1 MDEKGGA
8 ALAFAPAP
16 ARPLAAGAERR
27 TIWQTIGNNGT
38 QSQRLWGGPPPDARS
53 VALATQRKR
62 WERKA
67 RGYGAFLP
75 YARSATGFLCVRI
88 SAKKG

>member
-38 QSQRLWGGPPPDARS
+38 QSLRLNRHGDVRS
-53 VALATQRKR
+53 SAVMLVRLRSGKPLETVGRKT
-62 WERKA
+62 
-67 RGYGAFLP
+67 RG
-75 YARSATGFLCVRI
+75 
-88 SAKKG
+88 

>member
-38 QSQRLWGGPPPDARS
+38 QSQRLPR
-53 VALATQRKR
+53 V
-62 WERKA
+62 
-67 RGYGAFLP
+67 FLRN
-75 YARSATGFLCVRI
+75 ARSAAIWQTSGNAGA
-88 SAKKG
+88 AKPEAKGRRP

>member
-38 QSQRLWGGPPPDARS
+38 QSQRLRRCLRYARS
-53 VALATQRKR
+53 AVHRQTGGNAGTAKPEAKGLPM
-62 WERKA
+62 
-67 RGYGAFLP
+67 P
-75 YARSATGFLCVRI
+75 YARSVTGYFASV
-88 SAKKG
+88 